1 MTIMET
7 SHEPCLKDTAAR
19 VSKGLL
25 FYIWIFADKSSLDS
39 MIVMCMTN
47 SSMYTL
53 KYLNVTVFVLQVI
66 S

>member
-7 SHEPCLKDTAAR
+7 LHEPCLKDTAAR

-25 FYIWIFADKSSLDS
+25 FHIWIFADKSSLDS
-39 MIVMCMTN
+39 ILMCMTN